1 MDLSVILP
9 AYNVEKYLE
18 KSIASILVQ
27 TGIEYE
33 VIIVNDGSSDNTLNI
48 AQKIA
53 ENHSDRVRVISTQ
66 NQGSGYARNE
76 GIPFASGDYLY
87 FMDPDDTIEEESFSK
102 IFSEIK
108 NSSTGPDI
116 VLFSFNEVDEEGKI
130 TVRPIPV
137 GLQMFY
143 NSNDKIMAD
152 ALKYYNSRIFFA
164 PWTKFIRRD
173 FLKNIDLQFTNQR
186 TGQDAVFSIELFSKA
201 NTLLW
206 IPQNFYCYL
215 RARKGS
221 AQSKK
226 NPDKVLDGINII
238 KQLEKYIDSDVPGYQ
253 TLLGDFT
260 VGVTINEILNIE
272 LPEKGFKAFKKTVSN
287 TLGEF
292 YFKKVKFSSLSFKRK
307 ILYIIR
313 KNKRLGYLY
322 LKYME
327 RG

>member
-87 FMDPDDTIEEESFSK
+87 FMDPDDTIEEGSFSK

-116 VLFSFNEVDEEGKI
+116 ILFSFNEVDEEGKI
-130 TVRPIPV
+130 TARPIPE

-164 PWTKFIRRD
+164 PWTKFIRHD

-206 IPQNFYCYL
+206 VPHNFYYYL
-215 RARKGS
+215 KGRKGS
-221 AQSKK
+221 AQTKK
-226 NPDKVLDGINII
+226 NPDKVFDGINII
-238 KQLEKYIDSDVPGYQ
+238 KQIEKYISPNTPGYE

-260 VGVTINEILNIE
+260 VSVAINEIVDMVFPDKSL
-272 LPEKGFKAFKKTVSN
+272 KTFKKVLVN
-287 TLGEF
+287 APGEE

-313 KNKRLGYLY
+313 KNKSLGYLY